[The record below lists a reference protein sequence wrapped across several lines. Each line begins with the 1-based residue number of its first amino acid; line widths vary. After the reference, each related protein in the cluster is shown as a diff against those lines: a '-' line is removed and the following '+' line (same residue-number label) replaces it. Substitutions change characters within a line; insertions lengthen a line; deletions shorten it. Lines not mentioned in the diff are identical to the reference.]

1 MISQIMRYE
10 EGLLTENETI
20 DLFAELVKSGLAW
33 GLQGSYGR
41 MAVGLIEEGYISP
54 EGEVLHYIEE
64 DV

>member
-10 EGLLTENETI
+10 AGLLTENETI

-33 GLQGSYGR
+33 GLQGPHGR

-54 EGEVLHYIEE
+54 EGEVLRYIEE